1 MGSLIRA
8 TNVLGFSELVRELGG
23 DPEPLLAR
31 HRIPADIATVE
42 DAFIP
47 YASLA
52 QLLDE
57 TARELD
63 CPDFGLRLSAWQGL
77 DILGPVAIMAR
88 HASTVAEGFGQIAR
102 YLHIHS
108 PALRLSVAGPGEPG
122 NREGSVTFLF
132 AIEERGLPY
141 LAQSFE
147 LSLANGDRIARLLG
161 GADMVPEAVAFRH
174 GALSDP
180 ATYERFFGVPVLFGQ
195 EWCGIRISIAD
206 AQRPVDTA
214 DPATVRL
221 VSRYLDASYAPGD
234 DLAPR
239 VAELVRRLL
248 PTGTCS
254 AATVARHLGLHQ
266 RTLQR
271 QLAAEGTTFA
281 TILDDERKE
290 QAARLLATSGLQ
302 LRQLVGLLGYV
313 EQSTFNRSFRRW
325 YGTTPT
331 AYQARGASP
340 GAST

>member
-8 TNVLGFSELVRELGG
+8 TNLLGFTELVRELGG

-31 HRIPADIATVE
+31 HRIPRDVASVE

-52 QLLDE
+52 YLLDE

-77 DILGPVAIMAR
+77 DILGPVAIIAR
-88 HASTVAEGFGQIAR
+88 HASTVAEGFAQIAR
-102 YLHIHS
+102 YLHVHS
-108 PALRLSVAGPGEPG
+108 PALRLSVARPGDAG
-122 NREGSVTFLF
+122 YRDGSVTFLF
-132 AIEERGLPY
+132 VIQERGLPY
-141 LAQSFE
+141 AAQSYE
-147 LSLANGDRIARLLG
+147 LSLANGERIARLLG
-161 GADMVPEAVAFRH
+161 GSDMAFEAVAFRH
-174 GALSDP
+174 AAQGDP
-180 ATYERFFGVPVLFGQ
+180 AGYEEFFGLPVLFGQ
-195 EWCGIRISIAD
+195 EWCGIRISLAE
-206 AQRPVDTA
+206 AQRPIDTA
-214 DPATVRL
+214 DPATLRL

-248 PTGTCS
+248 PTGSCTTT
-254 AATVARHLGLHQ
+254 TVARHLGLHP

-281 TILDDERKE
+281 TILDDERKG

-302 LRQLVGLLGYV
+302 LRQLAGMLGYV

-331 AYQARGASP
+331 RYLAGR
-340 GAST
+340 